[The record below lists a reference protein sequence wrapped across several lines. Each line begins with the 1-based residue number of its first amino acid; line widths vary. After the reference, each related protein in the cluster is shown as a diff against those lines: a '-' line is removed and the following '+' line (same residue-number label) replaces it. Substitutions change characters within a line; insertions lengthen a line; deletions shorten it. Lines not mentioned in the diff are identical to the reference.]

1 MKIEVTRYICTISVP
16 KRKIFKI
23 YPLEDGCV
31 WKQSLHLKNLSQ
43 ISIHC
48 EFSLGAPELPS
59 SSFLDWGRLDRN
71 KCQITMLHVCIHSW
85 GWWTTIPM
93 VENIAWIQSQFLYE
107 VCHNIQTYLASTSS
121 PRVPSHAL
129 VYFFHPPYL
138 FSNFSI
144 SNPILPFHLITFI

>member
-1 MKIEVTRYICTISVP
+1 MGVYESKACTWKISHRFQFIVNFHSAHP
-16 KRKIFKI
+16 N
-23 YPLEDGCV
+23 YPL
-31 WKQSLHLKNLSQ
+31 HLLQIGAAWIAANVKSQ
-43 ISIHC
+43 C
-48 EFSLGAPELPS
+48 CMF
-59 SSFLDWGRLDRN
+59 W
-71 KCQITMLHVCIHSW
+71 IHSW

-138 FSNFSI
+138 LINSVKTTENCIFVKSCISSWNVCLSI
-144 SNPILPFHLITFI
+144 TLNVTRTFNTY